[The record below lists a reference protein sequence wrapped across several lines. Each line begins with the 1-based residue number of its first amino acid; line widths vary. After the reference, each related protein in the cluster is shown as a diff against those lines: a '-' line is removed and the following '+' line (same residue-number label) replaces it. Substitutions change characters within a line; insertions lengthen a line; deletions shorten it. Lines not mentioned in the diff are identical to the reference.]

1 MQKYQAGMVKLLKVN
16 ESRSM
21 TEGFG
26 DRSIHVT
33 TPVQ

>member
-16 ESRSM
+16 ESSSM